1 MTPHFITTFM
11 ALHFF
16 EDSAMKKGQI
26 SQATSLNGK
35 SPEQERPAEISGRKC
50 GALLGGAEGAG
61 SRRGKLTAVIHE
73 QMHK

>member
-1 MTPHFITTFM
+1 MSPPPLPH
-11 ALHFF
+11 
-16 EDSAMKKGQI
+16 SAEQFCDCVG
-26 SQATSLNGK
+26 SLNGK

-61 SRRGKLTAVIHE
+61 SRRGKLKAVIHE